1 MYYPTFLKNK
11 DTIGITAL
19 SSGVGHKLDSFNES
33 IQYIHTQG
41 FQTKETSDVRSN
53 TEPSADAKIRVK

>member
-19 SSGVGHKLDSFNES
+19 SSGVGHKLDSFNACS
-33 IQYIHTQG
+33 
-41 FQTKETSDVRSN
+41 SLSN
-53 TEPSADAKIRVK
+53 A